1 MAILI
6 AFYIVVAVGVAA
18 TTSAGTQHVS
28 AGTSWK
34 CIPHPS
40 WAWWLV
46 SSFPWATDLK
56 QGSQPA
62 VDDCRVS
69 HLPSSEGCA

>member
-1 MAILI
+1 MLAVLI

-28 AGTSWK
+28 AGASWK

-46 SSFPWATDLK
+46 SSCLLAIGRKFWEANLLSK
-56 QGSQPA
+56 PA
-62 VDDCRVS
+62 DGAS
-69 HLPSSEGCA
+69 HTSRLR

>member
-1 MAILI
+1 MHYLQRRMLLAAILI
-6 AFYIVVAVGVAA
+6 AFYVVVAVGVAA

-46 SSFPWATDLK
+46 SICLLGYGT
-56 QGSQPA
+56 GI
-62 VDDCRVS
+62 R
-69 HLPSSEGCA
+69 LPCDPPHC